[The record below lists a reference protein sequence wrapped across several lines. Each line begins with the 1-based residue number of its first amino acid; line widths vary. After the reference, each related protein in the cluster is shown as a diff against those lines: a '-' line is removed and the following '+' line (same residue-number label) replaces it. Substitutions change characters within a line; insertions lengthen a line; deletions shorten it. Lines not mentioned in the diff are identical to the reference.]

1 LIHLGTLSLNDDAGV
16 IEARTKILYICTDL
30 ADDSV
35 TATRLATAASQM
47 CRSLLQES
55 TRLSI
60 AIDLSEESA
69 GPLFVLT
76 FLAED
81 SLPAAN
87 FLNAFFDSTYSISAG
102 DGRSGIRATKL
113 IRGQTLP
120 TAEKIEQLRNVV
132 AVKSRDELMGE
143 LQIKNRELQQSF
155 EDLKRTTVAKER
167 MESELNIA
175 RDIQMSML
183 PMDFPAFPDRH
194 EFSVFASM
202 QPAREVGGDF
212 YDYYFISPDEFCV
225 CIGDVS
231 DKGVASA
238 LFMAVTKTLI
248 KSRASDDNSPASVL
262 TWVNNALSVDNES
275 CMFVT
280 LFLGI
285 CNIRTGE
292 FHYSNAGHNPPYIKR
307 VSGNVEC
314 ISNLHGPVAGAIE
327 GIAYKQDKLQLRT
340 GDLLFLFTDGVSEA
354 MDVNGNFFED
364 KRIVE
369 QLSALESN
377 DPEDAVNGMTVAV
390 AAFAGEAPQS
400 DDITVL
406 VLRYDHD
413 IELSEREQFDLEI
426 DSALPEINT
435 VIGAFEEF
443 SEKAGIPMPVAMKV
457 NLVFDELLN
466 NIISYAFP
474 AGGEHKV
481 RIHAEKSADRL
492 LIIIEDDGL
501 PFNPFAQSEVDTSQS
516 LEERQIGGLG
526 IHLVKNV
533 MDDFSYERHLDSN
546 VVTLVKSF
554 DN

>member
-1 LIHLGTLSLNDDAGV
+1 LIHLGTLSLNNDAKV
-16 IEARTKILYICTDL
+16 AEARMKILQVSTDL
-30 ADDSV
+30 TGDSV

-47 CRSLLQES
+47 CRSLLLES
-55 TRLSI
+55 TCPCI
-60 AIDLSEESA
+60 AVDLSEEME
-69 GPLFVLT
+69 GPAFILT
-76 FLAED
+76 FTAQD
-81 SLPAAN
+81 SLPTAN
-87 FLNAFFDSTYSISAG
+87 LLDLFFDSTHSISAG
-102 DGRSGIRATKL
+102 NGVIGIRAVK
-113 IRGQTLP
+113 IMRGQVFP
-120 TAEKIEQLRNVV
+120 AMEEVERLRSIVE
-132 AVKSRDELMGE
+132 VKSRDELMDE
-143 LQIKNRELQQSF
+143 LHIKNRELQESF
-155 EDLKRTTVAKER
+155 ENLKRTTVAKER

-194 EFSVFASM
+194 EFSVFATM

-212 YDYYFISPDEFCV
+212 YDYYFISPDELCV

-248 KSRASDDNSPASVL
+248 KSRASEDNSPASVL

-292 FHYSNAGHNPPYIKR
+292 FHYCNAGHNPPYIKR
-307 VSGNVEC
+307 VGGNVEC
-314 ISNLHGPVAGAIE
+314 ISKLHGPVAGAME
-327 GIAYKQDKLQLRT
+327 GIAYKQDKLQLQK
-340 GDLLFLFTDGVSEA
+340 GDLLFMFTDGVSEA
-354 MDVNGNFFED
+354 MDVNGKFFED

-406 VLRYDHD
+406 VLRYDYN

-474 AGGEHKV
+474 EGSEHKI
-481 RIHAEKSADRL
+481 RIHAEKSVDRL

-516 LEERQIGGLG
+516 LDERQIGGLG

-546 VVTLVKSF
+546 VVTLVKNF

>member
-1 LIHLGTLSLNDDAGV
+1 
-16 IEARTKILYICTDL
+16 
-30 ADDSV
+30 
-35 TATRLATAASQM
+35 M
-47 CRSLLQES
+47 CRSLVLES
-55 TRLSI
+55 TRPSI
-60 AIDLSEESA
+60 AVDLSEEMEGSS
-69 GPLFVLT
+69 FVLT
-76 FLAED
+76 FFAQD

-87 FLNAFFDSTYSISAG
+87 MLDLFFDFTQSISAG
-102 DGRSGIRATKL
+102 DGITGIRAVK
-113 IRGQTLP
+113 IMRGQVLP
-120 TAEKIEQLRNVV
+120 ATEEIERLRSIVE
-132 AVKSRDELMGE
+132 VKSRDELMGE
-143 LQIKNRELQQSF
+143 LHIKNQELHESF
-155 EDLKRTTVAKER
+155 ENLKRTTVAKER

-183 PMDFPAFPDRH
+183 PMDFPAFPDRQ
-194 EFSVFASM
+194 EFSVFATM

-292 FHYSNAGHNPPYIKR
+292 FHYCNAGHNPPYIKR
-307 VSGNVEC
+307 VGGNVEC

-327 GIAYKQDKLQLRT
+327 GIAYKQDKLQLHK
-340 GDLLFLFTDGVSEA
+340 GDLLFMFTDGVSEA
-354 MDVNGNFFED
+354 MDVNGKFFED

-369 QLSALESN
+369 QLSSLESN
-377 DPEDAVNGMTVAV
+377 DPEDAVNGMTVSV
-390 AAFAGEAPQS
+390 AAFVGEAPQS

-413 IELSEREQFDLEI
+413 IEVSETEQFDLEI
-426 DSALPEINT
+426 DNALPEINT
-435 VIGAFEEF
+435 VIGAFDEF
-443 SEKAGIPMPVAMKV
+443 SEKAGIPMPLAMKV

-474 AGGEHKV
+474 EGGEHKV

-492 LIIIEDDGL
+492 LIIIEDDGM
-501 PFNPFAQSEVDTSQS
+501 PFNPFAQSEVDTGQS

-533 MDDFSYERHLDSN
+533 MDDFSYKRHLDSN

-554 DN
+554 DD

>member
-1 LIHLGTLSLNDDAGV
+1 
-16 IEARTKILYICTDL
+16 
-30 ADDSV
+30 
-35 TATRLATAASQM
+35 
-47 CRSLLQES
+47 
-55 TRLSI
+55 
-60 AIDLSEESA
+60 
-69 GPLFVLT
+69 
-76 FLAED
+76 
-81 SLPAAN
+81 
-87 FLNAFFDSTYSISAG
+87 
-102 DGRSGIRATKL
+102 
-113 IRGQTLP
+113 
-120 TAEKIEQLRNVV
+120 
-132 AVKSRDELMGE
+132 
-143 LQIKNRELQQSF
+143 
-155 EDLKRTTVAKER
+155 
-167 MESELNIA
+167 
-175 RDIQMSML
+175 
-183 PMDFPAFPDRH
+183 
-194 EFSVFASM
+194 M

-248 KSRASDDNSPASVL
+248 KSRASDDDSPASVL

-292 FHYSNAGHNPPYIKR
+292 FHYCNAGHNPPYIKR
-307 VSGNVEC
+307 VGGNVEC
-314 ISNLHGPVAGAIE
+314 INDLHGPVAGAME
-327 GIAYKQDKLQLRT
+327 GIAYKQDKLQLQK
-340 GDLLFLFTDGVSEA
+340 GDLLFMFTDGVSEA
-354 MDVNGNFFED
+354 MDVNGKFFED

-377 DPEDAVNGMTVAV
+377 DPEDAVNGMTVSV
-390 AAFAGEAPQS
+390 AAFVGEAPQS

-554 DN
+554 DS